1 MQSLFRKNTLAALIA
16 ASLPLLASA
25 ETVGPTL
32 YGRINVSLESVDHE
46 GAYRTVAN
54 GSVRPQDP
62 QDEIQLNSNASR
74 LGVKG
79 SFDLDVHGLQ
89 AIYQLEYELN
99 VDDGTSGDSAFSQRN
114 TFAGLQGGFGSVI
127 YGKFDTPLKA
137 AEGKVDQFNDLRG
150 DIDWLVGGQ
159 NRVNDIVQYSSP
171 TLLGAL
177 KLNAAFVAAET
188 NYDADGDGD
197 ASNDDGLD
205 SYSFSAVY
213 DDGSWYGALAYDTD
227 QAARRSLDGIVR
239 ADIIRAVGGA
249 KLGNLELGLL
259 LQRAE
264 DVARNSDGQDDSWLV
279 SGAYKFGAWK
289 VKAQY
294 GASEGDQSGR
304 KGTLTAL
311 GLDYALAKQSVLYFY
326 WSDVDVED
334 AVIVNGANAVIDVA
348 DVKDSTFGI
357 GVSHSF

>member
-1 MQSLFRKNTLAALIA
+1 MQSLFQKKTLAALIA
-16 ASLPLLASA
+16 ASLPLIAAA
-25 ETVGPTL
+25 EVVGPTV
-32 YGRINVSLESVDHE
+32 YGRVNVSLESVDHE

-54 GSVRPQDP
+54 GTIGPSHP
-62 QDEIQLNSNASR
+62 QDELQLNSNASR

-79 SFDLDVHGLQ
+79 SFDLDVHGLK

-114 TFAGLQGGFGSVI
+114 TFGGLQGGFGQVI
-127 YGKFDTPLKA
+127 FGKFDTPLKA

-150 DIDWLVGGQ
+150 DLDWLIGGQ
-159 NRVNDIVQYSSP
+159 NRVNDIVQYSTP
-171 TLLGAL
+171 KLLGGAL
-177 KLNAAFVAAET
+177 VLNAAFVTAET

-213 DDGSWYGALAYDTD
+213 DDGTWYGALAYDTD
-227 QAARRSLDGIVR
+227 QAARRSLDNIVR

-249 KLGNLELGLL
+249 RFGNLELGLL

-264 DVARNSDGQDDSWLV
+264 DVAPGSSGQDDSWLV
-279 SGAYKFGAWK
+279 SGAYKIDRIK
-289 VKAQY
+289 LKAQY
-294 GASEGDQSGR
+294 GASEGDVSGR
-304 KGTLTAL
+304 KGTLAAL
-311 GLDYALAKQSVLYFY
+311 GVDYALAKQSVLYAY
-326 WSDVDVED
+326 WSQIEVDD
-334 AVIVNGANAVIDVA
+334 AVFVTPAAIA
-348 DVKDSTFGI
+348 DVTDSTFGI